1 MAVAVFG
8 ATSRAARAV
17 ALRWAERGHDVGLAA
32 RDLTEAERLASDV
45 SVRTGVRALGV
56 SFDATDSAA
65 FPALVARI
73 EAELGPLTHAL
84 VAFGDLGD
92 PTAAQADPAALRR
105 ILETNFVG
113 AAVLLE
119 ALSAP
124 MASRRAG
131 ALAVIGSVAGDRGRQ
146 SNYAYGSAKGGLEV
160 FVSGLRNRLH
170 PLGVHVLL
178 VKPGFIDSPMTWG
191 LQTRIPVASPES
203 LAEAIVRDLD
213 ARVDTRYH
221 PAFWQGI
228 MGVISAIPEVIFKRL
243 RL

>member
-17 ALRWAERGHDVGLAA
+17 ALRLAERGHDVALCA
-32 RDLTEAERLASDV
+32 RDLDEVTRLAADV
-45 SVRTGVRALGV
+45 AVRTGVRAVGY
-56 SFDATDSAA
+56 SFDAT
-65 FPALVARI
+65 ALDALPGLIGGI
-73 EAELGPLTHAL
+73 EAELGPITTGL

-92 PTAAQADPAALRR
+92 PQRAQAEPQALRHV
-105 ILETNFVG
+105 LEANFVG

-119 ALSAP
+119 ALAGP
-124 MASRRAG
+124 MAARKSG
-131 ALAVIGSVAGDRGRQ
+131 AVAVIGSVAGDRGRQ

-160 FVSGLRNRLH
+160 FVSGLRNRLF

-178 VKPGFIDSPMTWG
+178 VKPGFVDSPMTWG
-191 LQTRIPVASPES
+191 LATRIPVASPQS
-203 LAEAIVRDLD
+203 LADAIVRGLD
-213 ARVDTRYH
+213 DRRDVLYH

-228 MGVISAIPEVIFKRL
+228 MGVIGAIPERVFKRL